1 MKKNLTLIGLL
12 MVFAF
17 GLTIFSGCA
26 EKKAIVK
33 DEAIQEQKVAPTQTA
48 PVAVTDDGAARR
60 AKEQADREA
69 ALKAQA
75 DREAAQKAQADR
87 EAALKAQAA
96 RDAAAKRNAAAL
108 NDLNIQNIYFDYNKS
123 SIRPD
128 AREILKANTEIFT
141 KNSAATIVVEGYC
154 DERGTAEYNMALG
167 ERRAQETKQYL
178 VNLGINASRLETIS
192 YGEERPADPGQGEA
206 AWAMNRR
213 VQFLLK

>member
-1 MKKNLTLIGLL
+1 MKKHLTLIGLL

-17 GLTIFSGCA
+17 SLTIFSGCA
-26 EKKAIVK
+26 EKKAVVK
-33 DEAIQEQKVAPTQTA
+33 DEAVQEQKVAPTQTA
-48 PVAVTDDGAARR
+48 PVAVTDAEAARR

-75 DREAAQKAQADR
+75 AKDRAA
-87 EAALKAQAA
+87 
-96 RDAAAKRNAAAL
+96 RNAAAL

-128 AREILKANTEIFT
+128 AREILKANAEIFT
-141 KNSAATIVVEGYC
+141 KNSAATIVAEGYC

-178 VNLGINASRLETIS
+178 VNLGINASRIETIS
-192 YGEERPADPGQGEA
+192 YGKERPANEAHDEA
-206 AWAMNRR
+206 AWAQNRR
-213 VQFLLK
+213 AQFLLK

>member
-17 GLTIFSGCA
+17 SLTIFSGCA
-26 EKKAIVK
+26 EKKAVVK
-33 DEAIQEQKVAPTQTA
+33 DEAIQEQKVTQTA
-48 PVAVTDDGAARR
+48 PVAVTDAEAARR

-75 DREAAQKAQADR
+75 AKDRAA
-87 EAALKAQAA
+87 
-96 RDAAAKRNAAAL
+96 RNAAAL

-123 SIRPD
+123 SIRPN
-128 AREILKANTEIFT
+128 ARETLKANADIFT
-141 KNSAATIVVEGYC
+141 KNSAAIIVAEGYC

-178 VNLGINASRLETIS
+178 VNLGINASRIETIS
-192 YGEERPADPGQGEA
+192 YGKERPANEAHDEA
-206 AWAMNRR
+206 AWAQNRR
-213 VQFLLK
+213 AQFLLK